1 MDIILI
7 LSALSIILIFF
18 GRFLNIYSTK
28 KLIILS
34 YIFCLFLLNLKSNVV
49 STTLFFFFT
58 FDLNLQI
65 IQNSFR
71 QRMRNIVLRLTFI
84 IFFFIFKYL
93 KNDPFFILF
102 CGYFCFFSLRMLLIV
117 FRNTILLFFIA
128 WEFVGLASFLLISF
142 WTTRR
147 QRVKRGIKA
156 FRLNKFGDFALL
168 IRRVLIYRNYNTL
181 NLTELSLIRP
191 FIKHDG
197 ILYRI
202 CFLLVICVLAKSAQ
216 VGFQAWLRDAM
227 EGPTPVSALLHAAT
241 MVTAGIVLIFRFSFF
256 FILLPFIN
264 LIFILAGVRTIFLS
278 IFLASEQIDL
288 KKLIAFSTCN
298 QIGYMLYLS
307 GLMYYETRFFH
318 LRNHAFIKATLFLIA
333 GRIIASSYNEQDI
346 RFLSR
351 KNFVFLKLR
360 LFGRSISLLGGFFF
374 TGFFSKELF
383 FQIQNCNL
391 KINNFRLFIFI
402 LTSLFFGTIIYLNNI
417 LKLLKNNNFLKLNF
431 KESSDYLIL
440 IRILLFFCISFGFF
454 FKNFFIFE
462 NKYFLA
468 DSLYFYDNF
477 KILDFNGI
485 RLSCCYFILL
495 YTFFITGST
504 YFSSLKKWFYYFNDF
519 CTNLFFFN
527 KIKKITRTSR
537 TYYFLYRIP
546 KISTNFIYQCSI
558 YCQDIKT
565 RKASYFGVL
574 LFFCIMLSILLSR

>member
-7 LSALSIILIFF
+7 LSVLSIILIFF
-18 GRFLNIYSTK
+18 GRFLNIQTTK
-28 KLIILS
+28 KLIILL
-34 YIFCLFLLNLKSNVV
+34 FRLCRFLLNVKSNIIC
-49 STTLFFFFT
+49 TTTFFFFT
-58 FDLNLQI
+58 FDLNLQL
-65 IQNSFR
+65 IQNSFT
-71 QRMRNIVLRLTFI
+71 QRMRNIILRLTFI
-84 IFFFIFKYL
+84 IFLFIFKYL
-93 KNDPFFILF
+93 KTDPFFILF
-102 CGYFCFFSLRMLLIV
+102 CGYFCFFSLSMLLIV
-117 FRNTILLFFIA
+117 LRNTILLFFVA

-168 IRRVLIYRNYNTL
+168 IRRVLIYKNYNTL

-191 FIKHDG
+191 FVKYDSIFC
-197 ILYRI
+197 RI
-202 CFLLVICVLAKSAQ
+202 CFLLIICVLAKSAQ

-241 MVTAGIVLIFRFSFF
+241 MVTAGIILIFRFSFF
-256 FILLPFIN
+256 FILVPFVN
-264 LIFILAGVRTIFLS
+264 LIFILAGIRTIFLS
-278 IFLASEQIDL
+278 VFLAVEQTDL

-298 QIGYMLYLS
+298 QIGFMLYLN

-333 GRIIASSYNEQDI
+333 GRIIASCYNEQDI

-351 KNFVFLKLR
+351 KNFIFLKLR
-360 LFGRSISLLGGFFF
+360 LFLRSISLLGRFFF

-391 KINNFRLFIFI
+391 KINNIRLFIFI
-402 LTSLFFGTIIYLNNI
+402 ITSLFFGTIIYLNNI
-417 LKLLKNNNFLKLNF
+417 LKLFKNNNFLKLNF

-454 FKNFFIFE
+454 LKNFFLFE
-462 NKYFLA
+462 NKYFLV
-468 DSLYFYDNF
+468 DSLYFYENF
-477 KILDFNGI
+477 KILDFSGV

-504 YFSSLKKWFYYFNDF
+504 YFSYLKKWFYYFNDF
-519 CTNLFFFN
+519 CINLFFLN
-527 KIKKITRTSR
+527 KIKKITRTAR
-537 TYYFLYRIP
+537 TYYFSYKVP
-546 KISTNFIYQCSI
+546 TISTNLIYQCSL
-558 YCQDIKT
+558 YCQDLKI
-565 RKASYFGVL
+565 RKASYFSVL
-574 LFFCIMLSILLSR
+574 IFFFILFSTLLSR